1 MAHPHALTL
10 TALIPMR
17 CHGWAL
23 NRHKPMP
30 PPQSMAGIDIILGVF
45 PTSLVIP
52 DKHLPVRLDA
62 LEALSIPC

>member
-1 MAHPHALTL
+1 MAHRTRLTL

-30 PPQSMAGIDIILGVF
+30 PPQSMAGMRHHTGGV
-45 PTSLVIP
+45 PYIP
-52 DKHLPVRLDA
+52 
-62 LEALSIPC
+62 